1 MMFKRWWLCVGMAL
15 LTGACAGAQLANN
28 TTELAASLGSLTERQ
43 IFYNLAQS
51 LRGRNFF
58 PSLVVLSAGLA
69 QTTNT
74 ISPSVSL
81 PLGPA
86 LVQAAGTTFAAATTS
101 TAGAT
106 VTYGAPGLTLG
117 ASNVAQQNWQL
128 DPVQD
133 AGQLRRMRALYNFAT
148 GAIDEN
154 AFKCE
159 YPVQSRALPVK
170 SNGGNLAY
178 RLPCSARLFF
188 ANPTFVRG
196 HDCVLCL
203 PDTPQTE
210 GKNGVVTNLSVNPRL
225 VHGFI
230 SAQYEAG
237 SYNLKIGSYDG
248 VDFYVCDG
256 CATGRNGK
264 KAFSDLILFVYEA
277 LLESNND
284 AIEDDDGKKDGG
296 GSSRAATQSYP
307 AIGGGKV
314 LRRMAPY
321 QYSIPLR

>member
-1 MMFKRWWLCVGMAL
+1 MAL
-15 LTGACAGAQLANN
+15 STGACASTQLGNN
-28 TTELAASLGSLTERQ
+28 ATELAASLGSLTERQ

-58 PSLVVLSAGLA
+58 PSLVVLTSGLA

-74 ISPSVSL
+74 ISPSVTL

-86 LVQAAGTTFAAATTS
+86 LVQAAGTTYAAATTS

-117 ASNVAQQNWQL
+117 ASNVANQSWTL

-133 AGQLRRMRALYNFAT
+133 ASQLRRMRALFDYAT
-148 GAIDEN
+148 GLIDEN
-154 AFKCE
+154 TFKCE
-159 YPVQSRALPVK
+159 YPVQSRALPART
-170 SNGGNLAY
+170 NGGNVAY
-178 RLPCSARLFF
+178 RMPCNERLFF

-203 PDTPQTE
+203 PDKPQVE
-210 GKNGVVTNLSVNPRL
+210 GKNGVVTNMSVNPRL
-225 VHGFI
+225 VHEFI
-230 SAQYEAG
+230 SARYEAG
-237 SYNLKIGSYDG
+237 RYNLKIGSYDG

-256 CATGRNGK
+256 CATGRKGR

-284 AIEDDDGKKDGG
+284 AVEDDDGKKDGSG
-296 GSSRAATQSYP
+296 ASKGTAQRSP

-314 LRRMAPY
+314 LLKTTPY
-321 QYSIPLR
+321 QYTIPLR